1 MDYLRRAN
9 WDVDKACDMYFADPA
24 NQSASQ
30 VKPKPTKKQEELFAK
45 YKGSLWKFLLRLEKT
60 EDKIGM
66 DGIQEFL
73 NDLKVDP
80 LDPVTLV
87 FSYMCKA
94 KTMVSSE
101 NEYMIS

>member
-1 MDYLRRAN
+1 
-9 WDVDKACDMYFADPA
+9 MYFADPV

-45 YKGSLWKFLLRLEKT
+45 YKGKYSDRPNWLKEKN

-73 NDLKVDP
+73 NDIGVDP

-94 KTMVSSE
+94 KTMVRNSSDYF
-101 NEYMIS
+101 NMQGWIH